1 MDPMLAE
8 HVLGIPIRSTKEL
21 LLFNPNPP
29 QYPLFTTSCKING
42 IEREDG
48 FAVWIKN
55 YVSLGLKLVEIMRH
69 KLSYGAKVIKFGSQ
83 DKSFRK
89 SFGIKEGEK
98 LLQAS
103 QCYLYTTTGAIAGL
117 LFVSTQRVAFCSNR
131 SIKTYSTTGK
141 LIKFQYK
148 VSIPLRKIKGVG
160 ESMDI
165 TNASNKFVELV
176 TIDGFSFWFM
186 GFFKHKETLRFLH
199 HAISLDCLSL

>member
-1 MDPMLAE
+1 MDPMFAE
-8 HVLGIPIRSTKEL
+8 HVLGNPIRSTKEL

-29 QYPLFTTSCKING
+29 RYPLSTTSCKING

-48 FAVWIKN
+48 FAVWIRK
-55 YVSLGLKLVEIMRH
+55 YVSLGPKLAEIMRH
-69 KLSYGAKVIKFGSQ
+69 KLSYGAKMIQFGNQ
-83 DKSFRK
+83 DTIFRK

-103 QCYLYTTTGAIAGL
+103 QCYLYTTAGEIAGL
-117 LFVSTQRVAFCSNR
+117 LFVSTQRVAFCSKR

-160 ESMDI
+160 ETMDI

-176 TIDGFSFWFM
+176 TIDDFSFWFM
-186 GFFKHKETLRFLH
+186 GFFKHNKTLRFLY
-199 HAISLDCLSL
+199 HAISMDCLSL